1 MAATTRDTFSPD
13 NNGVTKIPIVSSTPF
28 SSSFKEIPPPFD
40 VPHLLED
47 ITSNAKVGSQG
58 DEKAR
63 KKALAAARS
72 LCLALETPPEAIVRI
87 AWAEPAL
94 SVAARVAIALNVFE
108 HLSKDAGK
116 SSSELA
122 ALTGADPVLLGRIL
136 KHLAAMGVI
145 HEVDADS
152 YASTSLARALTVPI
166 YRDGIPF

>member
-87 AWAEPAL
+87 AWAE
-94 SVAARVAIALNVFE
+94 V
-108 HLSKDAGK
+108 
-116 SSSELA
+116 SSEPWGEGEI
-122 ALTGADPVLLGRIL
+122 TI
-136 KHLAAMGVI
+136 
-145 HEVDADS
+145 
-152 YASTSLARALTVPI
+152 
-166 YRDGIPF
+166 